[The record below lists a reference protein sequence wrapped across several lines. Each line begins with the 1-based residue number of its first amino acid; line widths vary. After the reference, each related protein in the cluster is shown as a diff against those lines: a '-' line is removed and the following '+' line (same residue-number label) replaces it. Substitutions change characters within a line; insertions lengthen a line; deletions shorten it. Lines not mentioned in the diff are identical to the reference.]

1 MLESIDGSFC
11 KLTAGELSVRYRMV
25 PLLPFTQSGS
35 FILNCPI
42 GAFVYS
48 KFFFFNFFFYFYYT
62 TKRLSIK
69 FTFQSQMSIVITSI
83 HCDSW
88 QVPRYQ
94 DRSSINLILWDCQTF
109 IKWYDCVSWLTAENS
124 HFGDITLL
132 VFSFLSYFHF
142 TLSILKLTGM
152 AGPILRVEC
161 VN

>member
-1 MLESIDGSFC
+1 
-11 KLTAGELSVRYRMV
+11 MV

-48 KFFFFNFFFYFYYT
+48 KFFFFNFFYFYYT

-142 TLSILKLTGM
+142 SLSILMLTGL
-152 AGPILRVEC
+152 AGPMLRVEC